1 MQPQSTLQRL
11 DSQYDHETIVNGQT
25 LHSNYSDV
33 KVNQG
38 IEMQDAGFQLQ
49 VKRDRLDSPGH
60 NNETKVNNIN
70 SSSNYMLESQEL
82 HMGEFSLNANKSSIE
97 VLNNMHNSTESVTGT
112 VSDTVLTE
120 SCVAEGQNAYAV
132 SKSVEVNLLDEK
144 ALLACI
150 VRIIPPG
157 SGGRIRI
164 SSTAWDMNSKF
175 GYSAGCRKDGWLAS
189 PLIGTG
195 TAFGFYLLS
204 DTMVAHIDV
213 VL

>member
-33 KVNQG
+33 NVNQG
-38 IEMQDAGFQLQ
+38 IEIQDAGFQLQ

-70 SSSNYMLESQEL
+70 PSSNYMLESQEL
-82 HMGEFSLNANKSSIE
+82 HMGEFSLNANKSSVE

-120 SCVAEGQNAYAV
+120 SCVAEGQNTYAV

-164 SSTAWDMNSKF
+164 SSTASN
-175 GYSAGCRKDGWLAS
+175 
-189 PLIGTG
+189 T
-195 TAFGFYLLS
+195 
-204 DTMVAHIDV
+204 
-213 VL
+213 